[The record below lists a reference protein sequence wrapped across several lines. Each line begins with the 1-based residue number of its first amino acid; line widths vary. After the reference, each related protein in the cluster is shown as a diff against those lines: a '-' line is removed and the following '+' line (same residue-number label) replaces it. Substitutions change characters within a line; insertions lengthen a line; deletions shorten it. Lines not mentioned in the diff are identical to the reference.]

1 MSLQTQIYLH
11 SVDTSAFYDDDEL
24 LIHNR
29 LVRLYSL
36 RKRLSDIDK
45 PKKKKTSEQSDKKI
59 YKPKK
64 SAERKEWEK
73 SLEGKLDWKVK
84 SVNRL
89 LKKEK
94 ARLSELLDDAVSRN
108 VTRELRQDAVTDK
121 TVVNLF
127 ESDLTRSLGLESFK
141 LTDELFIINV
151 FFFQVFNNLVHQGFI
166 YNGEKYVFLTASA
179 GQIRTKRA
187 VFVKE
192 SSLKRIEQK
201 LMCGLTID
209 EINERGG
216 MNQNKFL
223 AYLALMNSATDVWQ
237 DFDIDKSIVVDDW
250 ETAVPG
256 LVDHIDGVSYE
267 IRREMTETII
277 PHMDGCGIMLDE
289 TTRMVRMPWV

>member
-11 SVDTSAFYDDDEL
+11 SVDTSCFYDDNEL

-45 PKKKKTSEQSDKKI
+45 PKKKKSGEQSDRKT
-59 YKPKK
+59 YKSKK

-127 ESDLTRSLGLESFK
+127 
-141 LTDELFIINV
+141 
-151 FFFQVFNNLVHQGFI
+151 
-166 YNGEKYVFLTASA
+166 
-179 GQIRTKRA
+179 
-187 VFVKE
+187 
-192 SSLKRIEQK
+192 
-201 LMCGLTID
+201 
-209 EINERGG
+209 
-216 MNQNKFL
+216 
-223 AYLALMNSATDVWQ
+223 
-237 DFDIDKSIVVDDW
+237 
-250 ETAVPG
+250 
-256 LVDHIDGVSYE
+256 
-267 IRREMTETII
+267 
-277 PHMDGCGIMLDE
+277 
-289 TTRMVRMPWV
+289 

>member
-11 SVDTSAFYDDDEL
+11 SVDTSCFYDDNEMVL
-24 LIHNR
+24 HRR

-36 RKRLSDIDK
+36 RKRWKDDDK
-45 PKKKKTSEQSDKKI
+45 P
-59 YKPKK
+59 
-64 SAERKEWEK
+64 
-73 SLEGKLDWKVK
+73 DWRIK

-108 VTRELRQDAVTDK
+108 VIRELRQDAVTDK

-127 ESDLTRSLGLESFK
+127 ESDLTRSLELEPFK

-192 SSLKRIEQK
+192 SSFKRIIQK
-201 LMCGLTID
+201 LMCGMSIA
-209 EINERGG
+209 EINKRGG
-216 MNQNKFL
+216 MN
-223 AYLALMNSATDVWQ
+223 
-237 DFDIDKSIVVDDW
+237 
-250 ETAVPG
+250 
-256 LVDHIDGVSYE
+256 
-267 IRREMTETII
+267 
-277 PHMDGCGIMLDE
+277 
-289 TTRMVRMPWV
+289 

>member
-11 SVDTSAFYDDDEL
+11 SVDTSCFYDDNEMV
-24 LIHNR
+24 IHNR

-36 RKRLSDIDK
+36 RKRLSDIDN
-45 PKKKKTSEQSDKKI
+45 PKKKKSSEQSDRKT

-94 ARLSELLDDAVSRN
+94 ARLSELLDDALSRN

-127 ESDLTRSLGLESFK
+127 ESDLTRSLGLEPFT
-141 LTDELFIINV
+141 LTDELFIVNV
-151 FFFQVFNNLVHQGFI
+151 FFFQVFNNIVHQGFI

-192 SSLKRIEQK
+192 SSFKRIEQK
-201 LMCGLTID
+201 LID
-209 EINERGG
+209 VI
-216 MNQNKFL
+216 
-223 AYLALMNSATDVWQ
+223 
-237 DFDIDKSIVVDDW
+237 
-250 ETAVPG
+250 
-256 LVDHIDGVSYE
+256 
-267 IRREMTETII
+267 
-277 PHMDGCGIMLDE
+277 
-289 TTRMVRMPWV
+289 